1 MRNDFTPARLGS
13 TKSLLAGAAV
23 AAAIAVVAPSAQAE
37 LLTFGTNT
45 APGFFGFAAA
55 AVDINGPPAGTTLT
69 FAGCIPGTPVMITYS
84 AECSH
89 SGTLA
94 QWGTIQ
100 ILLNGV
106 VLSPT
111 NAPPVLSDDAFCS
124 GNATV
129 GVHDG
134 WATQSMEVVG
144 RCRAG
149 ANIVAVTAR
158 SAFAG
163 TTLRLDDMSTVVDR

>member
-1 MRNDFTPARLGS
+1 MFAHIGTYHSAS
-13 TKSLLAGAAV
+13 TGRHVLVGTLTL
-23 AAAIAVVAPSAQAE
+23 AAALGFGASIARAE
-37 LLTFGTNT
+37 LLASGTNVNPQLFT
-45 APGFFGFAAA
+45 N
-55 AVDINGPPAGTTLT
+55 AVPQAVAGTALQ
-69 FAGCIPGTPVMITYS
+69 FGNCIAGTPVMITFS

-89 SGTLA
+89 SGTVA

-106 VLSPT
+106 ALSPT
-111 NAPPVLSDDAFCS
+111 IGNDDAFCS
-124 GNATV
+124 GNETA

-149 ANIVAVTAR
+149 ANFVAVTAR
-158 SAFAG
+158 SVFAG
-163 TTLRLDDMSTVVDR
+163 TTLRLDDKSTVVDR